1 MNTTK
6 ERTDHTARLRAKF
19 GIAQADITPPP
30 GIYARNWG
38 AATFDNASG
47 VHRPFWMQCLAIEA
61 ISGQKALLLTADL
74 GWWKNQEDERRLR
87 HTLLQHFD
95 LQEEQ
100 LLICLSHTHAG
111 PSICSND
118 VQQPG
123 GAYILPYLYALQVTA
138 IACINEALAGM
149 EENILVWNT
158 GCCNLATKR
167 DLKVDDDFLIGY
179 NPEAKADQTL
189 LVGQLKRPDG
199 SLRAVLANYACHPTT
214 FAHENRLLSPDFVG
228 ALREL
233 VTTHTSAPCMFLQG
247 ASGDLAPKK
256 QYVSDPEIVDANG
269 RQLGYAVLSALQTDP
284 GTDTTWT
291 FDRALVSG
299 APLAIWKE
307 KPVVVPECLRLR
319 KLILRVPYKQLP
331 DAELIEQEYQQCED
345 RVLKDRL
352 WRKLNTRIAIGNHSH
367 AALPVWIWRMGA
379 AVLVAQPNEAYSEF
393 QEKLRAFFPEIAVI
407 CINIANGYVGYLPPQ
422 HLYDKDIYAV
432 WQTPYAPGALELLID
447 QTRKEIEKILT
458 DETAMD

>member
-1 MNTTK
+1 MNKTN
-6 ERTDHTARLRAKF
+6 ERMDHTARLRAKF
-19 GIAQADITPPP
+19 GMAQADITPPL

-38 AATFDNASG
+38 AAIFDNANG
-47 VHRPFWMQCLAIEA
+47 VHRPLWMQCLAIETA
-61 ISGQKALLLTADL
+61 SGQQALLLTADL

-87 HTLLQHFD
+87 QALLQHFN

-100 LLICLSHTHAG
+100 LLFCLSHTHAG

-118 VQQPG
+118 VEQPG
-123 GAYILPYLYALQVTA
+123 GSYIRPYLDALKAAAVT
-138 IACINEALAGM
+138 CIHEALAGM
-149 EENILVWNT
+149 EEHILVWST

-167 DLKVDDDFLIGY
+167 DLKVGNDYLIGY
-179 NPEAKADQTL
+179 DPEAKADQTL
-189 LVGQLKRPDG
+189 LVGELRSPDGQLK
-199 SLRAVLANYACHPTT
+199 AVFANYACHPTT

-233 VTTHTSAPCMFLQG
+233 VTTHTSVPCMFLQG

-269 RQLGYAVLSALQTDP
+269 RQLGYAVLSALETHP
-284 GTDTTWT
+284 GSDTSWT
-291 FDRALVSG
+291 FDSALVSG

-307 KPVVVPECLRLR
+307 KPVEVSECLRLR
-319 KLILRVPYKQLP
+319 KVIVRVPYKQLP
-331 DAELIEQEYQQCED
+331 DAELIEQEYHQCED

-352 WRKLNTRIAIGNHSH
+352 WRKLNTRIAIGNNSH
-367 AALPVWIWRMGA
+367 ATLPVWIWRLGT

-393 QEKLRAFFPEIAVI
+393 QEKLRAFFPGTAII

-422 HLYDKDIYAV
+422 DLYDKDIYAV
-432 WQTPYAPGALELLID
+432 WQTPYAPGALELLIEE
-447 QTRKEIEKILT
+447 TRKEIEKILT